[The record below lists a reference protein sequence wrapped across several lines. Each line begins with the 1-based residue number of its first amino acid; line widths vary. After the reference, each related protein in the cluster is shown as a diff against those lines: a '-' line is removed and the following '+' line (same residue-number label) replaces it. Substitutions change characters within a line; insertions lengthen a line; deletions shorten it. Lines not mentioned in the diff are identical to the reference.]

1 MDVDSPAITESLV
14 WKITQDTL
22 ESHQVPILIYSSNLR
37 GGGGYST
44 MSNQTDN
51 NSMIFII
58 ENKFSNLS
66 IIYITHVRMNIHI
79 VGNF

>member
-37 GGGGYST
+37 GYST
-44 MSNQTDN
+44 MSNHTDN